1 MWVQHLEPDT
11 PVMSL
16 KYIIMGKTKRDLN
29 DFRLDSDDVCRLLCV
44 SPRTLQT
51 LRENGITAETI
62 IFVEN
67 NKR

>member
-29 DFRLDSDDVCRLLCV
+29 DFRLAMRDGPIDESK
-44 SPRTLQT
+44 T
-51 LRENGITAETI
+51 LRENGITAETL

>member
-1 MWVQHLEPDT
+1 
-11 PVMSL
+11 MSL

-29 DFRLDSDDVCRLLCV
+29 DFRLATRDGPIDESK
-44 SPRTLQT
+44 T
-51 LRENGITAETI
+51 LRENGITAETL